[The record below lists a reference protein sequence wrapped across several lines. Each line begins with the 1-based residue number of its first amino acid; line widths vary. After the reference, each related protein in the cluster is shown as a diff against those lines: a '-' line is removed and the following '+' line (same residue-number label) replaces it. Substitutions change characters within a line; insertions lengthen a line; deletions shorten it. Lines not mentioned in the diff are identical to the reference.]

1 MRHILAAAVLAGA
14 SGSTALGS
22 TACPHASAAAKQAVS
37 GCDFKQ
43 VVTTSKEDCE
53 AACCADAGCVTW
65 NWDSNLTRAQVR
77 PHTLPGPTPPS
88 HTGPGP
94 GPPW

>member
-1 MRHILAAAVLAGA
+1 MRHILAAALLAGA
-14 SGSTALGS
+14 SAASTPLGS
-22 TACPHASAAAKQAVS
+22 TVCPHASGATKQGVS

-65 NWDSNLTRAQVR
+65 NWDSNLTRAQVCA
-77 PHTLPGPTPPS
+77 HTLPGPHPTTPPRN
-88 HTGPGP
+88 
-94 GPPW
+94 PPR

>member
-1 MRHILAAAVLAGA
+1 MRHILAAALLAGA
-14 SGSTALGS
+14 SAASTPLLGS
-22 TACPHASAAAKQAVS
+22 TACPHASGAAKQAVS

-65 NWDSNLTRAQVR
+65 NWDSNLTRAQVCA
-77 PHTLPGPTPPS
+77 HTLPGPHPTTPPRN
-88 HTGPGP
+88 
-94 GPPW
+94 PPR

>member
-1 MRHILAAAVLAGA
+1 MRHILAAALLAGA
-14 SGSTALGS
+14 SAASTPLLGS
-22 TACPHASAAAKQAVS
+22 TACPHASGATKQGVS

-65 NWDSNLTRAQVR
+65 NWDSNLTRAQVCA
-77 PHTLPGPTPPS
+77 HTLPGPHPTTPPRN
-88 HTGPGP
+88 
-94 GPPW
+94 PPR